1 MATKT
6 ALKVRSW
13 DADPFTTVAEARG
26 SQDSVIE
33 PKLDGIRLLAEV
45 TDDGVR
51 LWTRNGNDKSKH
63 AVKIAAEIGVRFPAG
78 TWLDGEAVTMSIED
92 GAVHHWGK
100 AQSILGGNPKPLA
113 AQEPL
118 TYVVFDMMAHGAIDA
133 RSLPFFNRRSL
144 LETAFGNGEWER
156 VSLVP
161 QYPAVEET
169 HEILLAQ
176 GFEGSMVK
184 HLKARYA
191 SGQRGKGMGKIKGKW
206 SLDAFI
212 IGSEPGKPDSWIA
225 KEGLIGTVVFA
236 QHDENGKVVERGR
249 CSGMSYEMRKWL
261 TENLDA
267 LIAKKQVIEV
277 THNGVMPSG
286 GIRHPRFIR
295 VRDDKD
301 ASEVT
306 LHDA

>member
-1 MATKT
+1 
-6 ALKVRSW
+6 
-13 DADPFTTVAEARG
+13 VAEARG

-33 PKLDGIRLLAEV
+33 PKLDGMEAAGRGDRRRRQALDAERQRQVEARGEDRGGDRGAVPGRYLAGWGGG
-45 TDDGVR
+45 DDEHRGRRGSSLGEGAEHPRREPEAARSAGAADLRRVR
-51 LWTRNGNDKSKH
+51 H
-63 AVKIAAEIGVRFPAG
+63 
-78 TWLDGEAVTMSIED
+78 D
-92 GAVHHWGK
+92 GARRDRRSV
-100 AQSILGGNPKPLA
+100 A
-113 AQEPL
+113 ALLHE
-118 TYVVFDMMAHGAIDA
+118 
-133 RSLPFFNRRSL
+133 RRSL

-212 IGSEPGKPDSWIA
+212 IGSEPGEGDSWIA

-286 GIRHPRFIR
+286 DPASALHPGARR
-295 VRDDKD
+295 QGRERGDS
-301 ASEVT
+301 A
-306 LHDA
+306 

>member
-1 MATKT
+1 MATTT
-6 ALKVRSW
+6 ALKIESW
-13 DADPFTTVAEARG
+13 DADAFTTVAEARG
-26 SQDSVIE
+26 NQDSVIE
-33 PKLDGIRLLAEV
+33 PKLDGFRLLAEV
-45 TDDGVR
+45 TEDGVK
-51 LWTRNGNDKSKH
+51 LWTRNGNDKAKH
-63 AVKIAAEIGVRFPAG
+63 AVKIAAEIASKFPPG
-78 TWLDGEAVTMSIED
+78 TWLDGEAVTMSVEE
-92 GAVHHWGK
+92 GAVHHWGGV
-100 AQSILGGNPKPLA
+100 QSILGGNPKPLA

-118 TYVVFDMMAHGAIDA
+118 TYIVFDMMAHGAIDA

-144 LETAFGNGEWER
+144 LETVFGGEGFER

-191 SGQRGKGMGKIKGKW
+191 SGKRGKGMGKIKGKW

-212 IGSEPGKPDSWIA
+212 VAGEPGKPDSWIA
-225 KEGLIGTVVFA
+225 KEGLIGKVVFA
-236 QHDENGKVVERGR
+236 QHDENGNVVERGR
-249 CSGMSYEMRKWL
+249 TSGMTYEMRKWL
-261 TENLDA
+261 TENLEE

-277 THNGVMPSG
+277 AHNGVMPSG

-301 ASEVT
+301 ASQVT
-306 LHDA
+306 IHDA